1 MLHLAGIRT
10 PRQVPKVTSERLQ
23 VRLAMRFRVCCH
35 ENEVCGKHTAPPDP
49 RTGQSMG
56 QRDASM
62 GMTGTQNGTFPYS
75 CRVASPLPAPF
86 SESGTAWELWR
97 FPQTAFSWQIW
108 EKAIAGVTRRP
119 RDHERPTNQRGWPGP
134 NQSLR
139 RANQPERT
147 ARRYAPSLEPE
158 RIPCRITAPKTP
170 ASICWNSVPI
180 MTGNTTSPGK
190 NCAAITAPA
199 EMLRM
204 PTPKHIVT

>member
-1 MLHLAGIRT
+1 MPHLAGIRT

-62 GMTGTQNGTFPYS
+62 GMTGTQNGTFPYV
-75 CRVASPLPAPF
+75 CRVARPLTALF

-108 EKAIAGVTRRP
+108 EKPSQGSPGGLATTSVQPTNEDGPAKNRALSAPTNP
-119 RDHERPTNQRGWPGP
+119 TERPDATRPHSSPNGSHAASRPQRR
-134 NQSLR
+134 R
-139 RANQPERT
+139 RASAGT
-147 ARRYAPSLEPE
+147 ASPS
-158 RIPCRITAPKTP
+158 
-170 ASICWNSVPI
+170 
-180 MTGNTTSPGK
+180 
-190 NCAAITAPA
+190 
-199 EMLRM
+199 
-204 PTPKHIVT
+204 